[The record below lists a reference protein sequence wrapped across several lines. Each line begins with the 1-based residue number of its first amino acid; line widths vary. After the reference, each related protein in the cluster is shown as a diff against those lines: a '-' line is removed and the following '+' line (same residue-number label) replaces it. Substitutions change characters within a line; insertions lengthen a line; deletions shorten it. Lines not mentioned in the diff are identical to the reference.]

1 MIPMKILIT
10 GSNGLL
16 GQAVAAL
23 INRETNYELILTS
36 AEEKSYVEYRG
47 KYEQLDITAKEDVKR
62 IVAFYQPNVIVNC
75 AAFTNV
81 DLCETER
88 ELSWRINVDGVKN
101 LIIACRKENCRLIH
115 ISTDYI
121 FDGKNG
127 PYTEESTPNP
137 ISFYGRSKLAAENA
151 ITTSTIN
158 YVILRTMVLFGV
170 GEKIK
175 NNFALWMINELKN
188 NKPIK
193 IVDDMIGN
201 STMVDDLAYAVL
213 KSIEKNLKGIYNI
226 AGPDIISRYDFAMIL
241 CDVFKF
247 DKKFITRIKT
257 KDLQQAAARPLNSGL
272 IIYKAQTEMGL
283 KPMDTLEALRLLKV
297 QLGE

>member
-1 MIPMKILIT
+1 MKIFIT

-16 GQAVAAL
+16 GQAL
-23 INRETNYELILTS
+23 TTLLLRETNYDLILTS
-36 AEEKSYVEYRG
+36 AEDKSYLEYAG
-47 KYEQLDITAKEDVKR
+47 KYEKLDITAKEDVKKM
-62 IVAFYQPNVIVNC
+62 VAFYEPNVIVNC

-81 DLCETER
+81 DACETER

-101 LIIACRKENCRLIH
+101 LIIACRKENCKLIH

-127 PYTEESTPNP
+127 PYTEEATPSP
-137 ISFYGRSKLAAENA
+137 VSFYGRSKLAAENA
-151 ITTSTIN
+151 VTTSTIN
-158 YVILRTMVLFGV
+158 YTILRTMVLYGTGV
-170 GEKIK
+170 NVKP
-175 NNFALWMINELKN
+175 NFAVWMINMLKN
-188 NKPIK
+188 NEPIK

-201 STMVDDLAYAVL
+201 STMADDLAYAIL

-226 AGPDIISRYDFAMIL
+226 AGIDIISRYDFAMIL

-247 DKKFITRIKT
+247 DKNMITKIKT

-272 IIYKAQTEMGL
+272 TTLKAETQMGF
-283 KPMDTLEALRLLKV
+283 KTMDSLEGIRLLKV

>member
-1 MIPMKILIT
+1 MKVFVT

-16 GQAVAAL
+16 GQAVTTMIA
-23 INRETNYELILTS
+23 RETNCELILTS
-36 AEEKSYVEYRG
+36 AEEKSFLDSG
-47 KYEQLDITAKEDVKR
+47 QKYEQLDITAKEDVKR
-62 IVAFYQPNVIVNC
+62 LIAFYEPNVIVNC

-81 DLCETER
+81 DACENER

-158 YVILRTMVLFGV
+158 FTILRTMVLYGIGINV
-170 GEKIK
+170 KP
-175 NNFALWMINELKN
+175 NFALWMINMLKKN
-188 NKPIK
+188 EPIR

-201 STMVDDLAYAVL
+201 STMVDDLAHSVL
-213 KSIEKNLKGIYNI
+213 RSIDKNLKGIFNI

-247 DKKFITRIKT
+247 DKKLVTKIKT
-257 KDLQQAAARPLNSGL
+257 QDLQQAAARPLNSGL
-272 IIYKAQTEMGL
+272 TTLKAETQMGF
-283 KPMDTLEALRLLKV
+283 KTMDTLEGLRLLKV
-297 QLGE
+297 QLGT

>member
-1 MIPMKILIT
+1 MKVLLT

-16 GQAVAAL
+16 GQAL
-23 INRETNYELILTS
+23 TTLLLRETNYELILTS
-36 AEEKSYVEYRG
+36 AEDKSFLDLG
-47 KYEQLDITAKEDVKR
+47 LKYEKLDITAKEDVKKM
-62 IVAFYQPNVIVNC
+62 VAFFEPDVIVNC

-101 LIIACRKENCRLIH
+101 LIIACRKENSRLIH

-137 ISFYGRSKLAAENA
+137 VSFYGRSKLAAENA
-151 ITTSTIN
+151 ITTSTIS
-158 YVILRTMVLFGV
+158 YTILRTMVLYGTGTNV
-170 GEKIK
+170 KP
-175 NNFALWMINELKN
+175 NFAIWMINSLKKN
-188 NKPIK
+188 DPIR

-201 STMVDDLAYAVL
+201 STMVDDLAHAVL
-213 KSIEKNLKGIYNI
+213 KSIEKKLTGIFNI

-247 DKKFITRIKT
+247 DKRMISKIKT
-257 KDLQQAAARPLNSGL
+257 KDLQQAAQRPLNSGL
-272 IIYKAQTEMGL
+272 TTYKAESQMGF
-283 KPMDTLEALRLLKV
+283 KTMDTLEGLRLLKV